1 MPADPWAVVSV
12 GGAAPQAQPTQ
23 QPGDP
28 WAVRSIGGGSTP
40 STQQTPAQPTQQA
53 NRARVPTE
61 EEVDRHIQNLNIL
74 PDYSR
79 KGFEKGMQED
89 LGWNLAA
96 GVGSVPWKLLH
107 GIDTALGAGESGP
120 MERFTSRMANVPV
133 TGGVQKTG
141 EVGGNILGFAGG
153 EEVLG
158 LLGNLAKAGPIGEML
173 AKGKQVHDLITKVP
187 MIGKLL
193 GIGMDAVNAGAR
205 AGTVAGG
212 QEYAMTGGQAE
223 PAAETGLETAGTTAA
238 LTAMFH

>member
-1 MPADPWAVVSV
+1 
-12 GGAAPQAQPTQ
+12 
-23 QPGDP
+23 
-28 WAVRSIGGGSTP
+28 
-40 STQQTPAQPTQQA
+40 
-53 NRARVPTE
+53 
-61 EEVDRHIQNLNIL
+61 
-74 PDYSR
+74 
-79 KGFEKGMQED
+79 MQED

-238 LTAMFH
+238 LTAMFHIPTAVAKPIAQYLAKVAPKTASIAGHEAPVLASQMGEGGRLVECADAPLWIVETEEVSPEGAMRSSDPAPSTP